1 MNNLVRIADGRRAWD
16 LFGDLDCLV
25 NDFLRSPTVMTHTGS
40 NTRVPAIDVAEDDA
54 NYLVKAEMPGVR
66 SGELAVTVHDGVLA
80 IRAER
85 TESEPTQEGRVI
97 RQERCYG
104 KFARSIRLGKDIDEE
119 RVTGDYRDGV
129 LSLVIPKATG
139 LQPHKVDVKF
149 T

>member
-16 LFGDLDCLV
+16 LFGDLDGLV
-25 NDFLRSPTVMTHTGS
+25 NGFLRSPAAMTHTGS
-40 NTRVPAIDVAEDDA
+40 NTHVPAIDVTEDDS
-54 NYLVKAEMPGVR
+54 NYLIKADMPGVR

-80 IRAER
+80 ISAEH
-85 TESEPTQEGRVI
+85 TESKPTQEGRVI

>member
-16 LFGDLDCLV
+16 LLGDLDGLA
-25 NDFLRSPTVMTHTGS
+25 NGFLRSPVTMTHTGS
-40 NTRVPAIDVAEDDA
+40 NTRVPAIDVTEDDS
-54 NYLVKAEMPGVR
+54 NYLVKAEMPGMR

-80 IRAER
+80 ISAEHSK
-85 TESEPTQEGRVI
+85 SEPTQKGRVI

-129 LSLVIPKATG
+129 LSLVIPKAVG
-139 LQPHKVDVKF
+139 LQPRKVDVKF